1 MSISIR
7 RAGINDTEAVMKLL
21 SEVLELHAALRPDI
35 FISGSTKY
43 TAEELGTI
51 FEDDGRPVFVAEDEN
66 GDILGY
72 VFCVMQR
79 QPFSTNMKDFS
90 THYIDDLCVDENS
103 RGQHVGR
110 KLYEY
115 VLNYARK
122 QGCYDVTLN
131 VWEGNDNA
139 RAFYE
144 KMGMFVKETQMETIL

>member
-43 TAEELGTI
+43 TAKELGTI

-79 QPFSTNMKDFS
+79 QPFSTNMKDF
-90 THYIDDLCVDENS
+90 TTLYIDDLCVDENS
-103 RGQHVGR
+103 RGQHVG
-110 KLYEY
+110 LS
-115 VLNYARK
+115 L
-122 QGCYDVTLN
+122 
-131 VWEGNDNA
+131 
-139 RAFYE
+139 
-144 KMGMFVKETQMETIL
+144 IHI